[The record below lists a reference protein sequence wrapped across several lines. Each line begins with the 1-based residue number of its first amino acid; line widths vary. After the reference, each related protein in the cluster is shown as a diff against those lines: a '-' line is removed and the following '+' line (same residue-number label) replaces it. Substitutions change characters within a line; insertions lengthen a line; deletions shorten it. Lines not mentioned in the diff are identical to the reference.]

1 VNLDKRLLRQA
12 LAARAALF
20 AAVLLGFLG
29 GIFIILQARLVSQIV
44 GRVFLQNAA
53 LEAVSAPMLW
63 LLVVI
68 VLRALVLF
76 LAEGAA
82 GAVAV
87 RVKQELRGLLAR
99 RLFSLGPA
107 YLHGQRSG
115 ELSAVFLDGV
125 EALDAYF
132 SQYLPQ
138 LVLAAAIPVAI
149 LVVVFPLDLLTG
161 IVLLLTAP
169 LIPLFMIL
177 IGKAGERLTQR
188 QWTVL
193 SRMSAHFFDTLQG
206 LTTLKLLGRSRDR
219 AGEIADVSERYRL
232 ATMQVLRVTFLSALA
247 LELVATI
254 SLAVVAVEIGL
265 RLLSGRIG
273 FEQGFFLLLLAPD
286 FYLPIRL
293 LGQRFHAGMSGV
305 SASVRIFEV
314 LDAQEPGFKPA
325 HPSAA
330 VSHLDI
336 SSSALHFDQVS
347 YTYPSRTA
355 AAVHDITFSIR
366 AGQQVALVGPSGAG
380 KSTIAMLL
388 LRFIEPDSGVVRIC
402 ERSIAAIPPDLWR
415 SQVAWIPQ
423 QPYLFHATI
432 ADNLR
437 LARQDAPLETVR
449 AAARLAHLD
458 DWIQSLPHGYDTP
471 VGEGGARLS
480 GGQAQRLALARA
492 FLKDAPLLV
501 MDEPTAHLDPEQEA
515 LLEEVTR
522 RLCEQRRVI
531 LIAHR
536 LPTIYRSDMILFM
549 QAGRIVEAGQHEAL
563 YRQAGPYFRLVNAYQ
578 GGSA

>member
-53 LEAVSAPMLW
+53 PEAVSAPMLW

-388 LRFIEPDSGVVRIC
+388 LRFIEPDSGVVRIG